1 MKKLPT
7 LIVLLIV
14 TLGLISI
21 IAYAYQSS
29 QKRAVL
35 PITTSPQTVK
45 NLSYII
51 DGTTYTLIDGK
62 NAAGTVQLFGEPV
75 YGDLNGD
82 GDSTDAAVLL
92 TYNPGGSGTFYYA
105 TLALKTNG
113 EYRVTNTLLLGNRI
127 APQTVEIHEGRAVFN
142 YAERKATDP
151 MTTPPSLG
159 KSLWIHYDT
168 KTGEIGE
175 LAQGFEGEANPLMM
189 NLTMKKWNWVKT
201 SMNNDTT
208 LIPKKENVF
217 TLLFSQ
223 DGKVAIGTDCNRV
236 SGIYT
241 DKSPKL
247 TFSNLIMTKM
257 FCEGSDEDAFVKAL
271 ENITSYHFTSK
282 GELILEIAMDSGIMV
297 FK

>member
-75 YGDLNGD
+75 YGDLNSD

-113 EYRVTNTLLLGNRI
+113 EYRVTNTLLLGDRI

-151 MTTPPSLG
+151 MTTQPSIG
-159 KSLWIHYDT
+159 KSAMILYDAST
-168 KTGEIGE
+168 NTI
-175 LAQGFEGEANPLMM
+175 
-189 NLTMKKWNWVKT
+189 
-201 SMNNDTT
+201 
-208 LIPKKENVF
+208 
-217 TLLFSQ
+217 SQ
-223 DGKVAIGTDCNRV
+223 K
-236 SGIYT
+236 
-241 DKSPKL
+241 
-247 TFSNLIMTKM
+247 
-257 FCEGSDEDAFVKAL
+257 
-271 ENITSYHFTSK
+271 
-282 GELILEIAMDSGIMV
+282 
-297 FK
+297 